1 MTLTK
6 LKPARRSLLSDTF
19 FPMGF
24 DSLFSELVGENQQLT
39 EKVFTPKAEITE
51 KEDRFSIKV
60 VFAGFDKDDIKI
72 DVNDNQLTVS
82 GENKVTSE
90 KDEETYHLREIATG
104 KFKRSFYL
112 PDGVNM
118 DEISA
123 EFKNGML
130 MVEVPKKAKSKVKEI
145 TIK

>member
-6 LKPARRSLLSDTF
+6 LKPTRRNLLSDTF

-24 DSLFSELVGENQQLT
+24 DSLFSELVGENQQLA

-51 KEDRFSIKV
+51 KEDRFSIRV
-60 VFAGFDKDDIKI
+60 VFAGFEKDDIKI

-82 GENKVTSE
+82 GESKEVKE
-90 KDEETYHLREIATG
+90 KDGETFHLQEIAMG
-104 KFKRSFYL
+104 KFNRRFYL

-130 MVEVPKKAKSKVKEI
+130 IVDVPKKAKSKVKEI